1 MLMIKNYSDSIIAM
15 FLVASSIIV
24 IFTSAHLQFTN
35 ASKESSNFTSTICID
50 GKPCVT
56 TICINNEPCRTL
68 TSNSTTNTNNNS
80 TDKDNIIIPP
90 QGAV

>member
-1 MLMIKNYSDSIIAM
+1 MIKNYSYSIIAM
-15 FLVASSIIV
+15 CIVASSIIF
-24 IFTSAHLQFTN
+24 IFTTGHQQFTN

-68 TSNSTTNTNNNS
+68 TSNSTTNTDNS
-80 TDKDNIIIPP
+80 TNKDSVIIPP
-90 QGAV
+90 QEPV

>member
-1 MLMIKNYSDSIIAM
+1 MLMIKNYSYSIIAM

-24 IFTSAHLQFTN
+24 IFTSAYLQFTN

-68 TSNSTTNTNNNS
+68 TSNSTTNTNNS